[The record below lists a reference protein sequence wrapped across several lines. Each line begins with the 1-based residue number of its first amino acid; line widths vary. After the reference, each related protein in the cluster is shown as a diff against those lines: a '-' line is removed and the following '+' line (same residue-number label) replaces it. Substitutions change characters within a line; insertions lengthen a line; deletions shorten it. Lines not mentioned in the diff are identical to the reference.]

1 MPLGEFFLFHKAIGN
16 VLEREKEAREEARN
30 Q

>member
-1 MPLGEFFLFHKAIGN
+1 MPLRDFKDIRAALEN
-16 VLEREKEAREEARN
+16 VLEREAQAREEARN